1 MTRPR
6 QVDLAVVVNGFPRL
20 SETFVLREILDLER
34 RGLRLIV
41 FALSDPGEVVHQ
53 EALGELRAQVEY
65 VPESMTI
72 PRFRRARAHLALA
85 RSARI
90 NYLTGL
96 TAVARS
102 PGWTADTLA
111 RRATRGAKKRAA
123 VLAQRLVELG
133 SPPLYIQFAHKP
145 ATIGRFAARLAGV
158 PYGMSCHAKDIWTT
172 PPEEL
177 TAKLC
182 DADVVLTCTAVGQA
196 ELQQYAGATPV
207 QLIYHGTDVEA
218 VVPRVDV
225 PGPPRVLTVGRL
237 MQKKGHDTLI
247 RAAGLLRDQG
257 VLFAMR
263 IAGDGPEWP
272 RLQRLVHELDLAGQ
286 VTFLGPLNT
295 DEVRR
300 EYGSASVFALGCRQL
315 ADGDRDGLPNVL
327 LEAMVQGLPIVGTTL
342 AGIAEAVE
350 HEHNGLLAPPDNPT
364 ALADALRRVLT
375 DPELARRLGA
385 SAQASVRERFD
396 YRRLLPAV
404 PEALAQAR
412 LIPEQAARL
421 PLGRAVPVP
430 EPV

>member
-1 MTRPR
+1 
-6 QVDLAVVVNGFPRL
+6 
-20 SETFVLREILDLER
+20 
-34 RGLRLIV
+34 
-41 FALSDPGEVVHQ
+41 
-53 EALGELRAQVEY
+53 
-65 VPESMTI
+65 
-72 PRFRRARAHLALA
+72 
-85 RSARI
+85 
-90 NYLTGL
+90 
-96 TAVARS
+96 
-102 PGWTADTLA
+102 
-111 RRATRGAKKRAA
+111 
-123 VLAQRLVELG
+123 
-133 SPPLYIQFAHKP
+133 
-145 ATIGRFAARLAGV
+145 
-158 PYGMSCHAKDIWTT
+158 
-172 PPEEL
+172 
-177 TAKLC
+177 
-182 DADVVLTCTAVGQA
+182 
-196 ELQQYAGATPV
+196 
-207 QLIYHGTDVEA
+207 
-218 VVPRVDV
+218 
-225 PGPPRVLTVGRL
+225 
-237 MQKKGHDTLI
+237 
-247 RAAGLLRDQG
+247 
-257 VLFAMR
+257 
-263 IAGDGPEWP
+263 
-272 RLQRLVHELDLAGQ
+272 VHELDLAGQ